1 MLDVNLSIQELSWD
15 LGSDLYNSKATLP
28 TSMMLIVGPRFLL
41 LLGSCQ
47 GLLGIAET
55 CKGRQEYVLVHVTL
69 SLTASRQIIWHAIE
83 GVGVYL
89 VFLHVSLR
97 MLRGTSQY

>member
-1 MLDVNLSIQELSWD
+1 M
-15 LGSDLYNSKATLP
+15 
-28 TSMMLIVGPRFLL
+28 
-41 LLGSCQ
+41 
-47 GLLGIAET
+47 AEM

-97 MLRGTSQY
+97 MLRGTRQY